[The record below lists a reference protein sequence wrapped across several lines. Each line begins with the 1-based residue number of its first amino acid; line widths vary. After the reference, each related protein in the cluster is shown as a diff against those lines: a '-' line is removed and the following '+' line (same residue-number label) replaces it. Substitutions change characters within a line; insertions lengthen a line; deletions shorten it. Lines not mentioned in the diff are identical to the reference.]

1 MTNQEI
7 KSRIITTVKA
17 CVRPVNPSVI
27 MQKNGWYKDDMDNI
41 CKRFGVKGFIE
52 VLNLF
57 PELKVS
63 KNENGTPSV
72 CLAVAAKPSLM
83 QSATNASTNTA
94 VKPVEKTTQNSRSA
108 QIKMILEYLNQSL
121 YGKEEAVRLVLLSA
135 VANESIFFMGPPGTA
150 KSMISRRI
158 AAAFSD
164 FYDKDG
170 NFNIDNGGYFE
181 YLMNEF
187 STPDEICGPV
197 DLSAL
202 NETPSRYERQT
213 NRYLPSA
220 KVAFLD
226 EIWKSGPAILNTL
239 LTIINE
245 KKFHNGHKVEKVPL
259 VSLTAASN
267 ELPEKD
273 RGLEALWDR
282 FILRVFVNPVETE
295 EDFYKVIDDGNNEL
309 KATAE
314 QAAAFLKISDV
325 ESWQTEIN
333 KVELSNEAKNMI
345 TAIRQELARLNEDEN
360 HKDGEAYYIS
370 DRRWKKIVHILKTSA
385 FLNGRNA
392 VDLMDCSLIQYAI
405 WNTDMQHEEVGGIIE
420 KILKQNGITDDGSS
434 LKDISEQIDEFE
446 DLVNEKWFDHIV
458 VKAVAEKPAKEITKI
473 IDNEECYECIRDG
486 TNTIWYVGV
495 NRIDTYGYAHYV
507 YYSNGEYY
515 GRYDFSKEDNKIHC
529 GNNYTINMT
538 KAVPAVAAKDYFE
551 PKLFEPVAKKAK
563 QGAFDQ
569 EHYTPLLNQVNL
581 EIANLQ
587 KFRDDSAEPFEN
599 NMFAEQKFCNLL
611 LEKIDDSILEFKKQ
625 KDELEKQHSRYAS
638 DSNVKSDFS
647 IGDKILADGSTKSS
661 KEKAVKEEII
671 AVVCMLGNDQKT
683 AYGLSK
689 EGWENISFEE
699 AKKRAANYRKTE
711 ADNLYNSAWNLPT
724 IEQWKKIYENRK
736 EIKNLEYPF
745 KGRYWSSSVTGSG
758 AVYCFDFD
766 EGKEDHT
773 TPDHSYNVYLI
784 RKLAL

>member
-121 YGKEEAVRLVLLSA
+121 YGKEEAVRLALLSA

-164 FYDKDG
+164 FYKDG
-170 NFNIDNGGYFE
+170 KFTTENGGYFE

-202 NETPSRYERQT
+202 NETPSRYVRQT
-213 NRYLPSA
+213 KGYLPSA
-220 KVAFLD
+220 NVAFLD

-245 KKFHNGHKVEKVPL
+245 KKFHNGSKVEKVPL
-259 VSLTAASN
+259 VSLAAASN

-282 FILRVFVNPVETE
+282 FVLRVFVNPVEN
-295 EDFYKVIDDGNNEL
+295 EDDFFKVVDDGN
-309 KATAE
+309 KDFAPTAE
-314 QAAAFLKISDV
+314 QAASLLKIDDV
-325 ESWQTEIN
+325 ASWQTEIN

-345 TAIRQELARLNEDEN
+345 TAIRQELVNLNKNEK
-360 HKDGEAYYIS
+360 HKDIEAYYVS

-385 FLNGRNA
+385 FLNGRDA

-405 WNTDMQHEEVGGIIE
+405 WNTDKQHDEVGGIVE

-434 LKDISEQIDEFE
+434 LSDTSTEIDDFE
-446 DLVNEKWFDHIV
+446 NLVNEKWFDHIV
-458 VKAVAEKPAKEITKI
+458 VKAVAEKPAKEITKTV
-473 IDNEECYECIRDG
+473 DDEECYECIRDG
-486 TNTIWYVGV
+486 TNEIWYVSVDQRDRYNSYHNIYDV
-495 NRIDTYGYAHYV
+495 NGSYRDY
-507 YYSNGEYY
+507 NN
-515 GRYDFSKEDNKIHC
+515 FSKNGNKIKC
-529 GNNYTINMT
+529 GYNFTINMT
-538 KAVPAVAAKDYFE
+538 KAVPAVAAKNYFE
-551 PKLFEPVAKKAK
+551 AKLFEPVAKKAV
-563 QGAFDQ
+563 QNAFDK
-569 EHYTPLLNQVNL
+569 EYYTPLLNQVDS
-581 EIANLQ
+581 EI
-587 KFRDDSAEPFEN
+587 P
-599 NMFAEQKFCNLL
+599 
-611 LEKIDDSILEFKKQ
+611 
-625 KDELEKQHSRYAS
+625 
-638 DSNVKSDFS
+638 
-647 IGDKILADGSTKSS
+647 
-661 KEKAVKEEII
+661 
-671 AVVCMLGNDQKT
+671 
-683 AYGLSK
+683 
-689 EGWENISFEE
+689 
-699 AKKRAANYRKTE
+699 
-711 ADNLYNSAWNLPT
+711 
-724 IEQWKKIYENRK
+724 
-736 EIKNLEYPF
+736 
-745 KGRYWSSSVTGSG
+745 
-758 AVYCFDFD
+758 
-766 EGKEDHT
+766 
-773 TPDHSYNVYLI
+773 
-784 RKLAL
+784 